1 VRDIELYAQLL
12 GLTFPW
18 FVSSVEMNIEALEVH
33 VLLDHKQQSGF
44 TCPECGLECAVYDH
58 SPERVWRD
66 LDTHRASTL
75 IHCSLPRVR
84 CKEHGVQTAKVPWA
98 DPHSR
103 YTRLFEA
110 QIIKL
115 LGLTKCQVRTARFMG
130 LTERQVHGVMQ
141 RAVKRGLSRRKKTPV
156 KRLGIDEKSFHR
168 GHVYAS
174 VLSDLDG
181 KRVLEVKLE
190 RTLEASVEL
199 LSDGVAFPL
208 EVECVSMDMWEAF
221 ASAVKKVFPQADV
234 VHDRFHIAQ
243 YLNEAVDLT
252 RRSEHAKLLRK
263 GDWTLEKS
271 RFLWVKNRE
280 NHTAK
285 QAERFKSLLGAD
297 LNTAKAWALKE
308 TFKAFFQSDTVE
320 DAEQFLNDWT
330 QEVEKTKNRHLLK
343 VAKMLINHKE
353 GLLNYVKHRVTNAAA
368 EALNSM
374 IQEIKTIARGF
385 RRFENFRVAILFFLG
400 GLELNP

>member
-1 VRDIELYAQLL
+1 
-12 GLTFPW
+12 
-18 FVSSVEMNIEALEVH
+18 MNIEALEIH
-33 VLLDHKQQSGF
+33 VRLEHEKEGGF
-44 TCPECGLECAVYDH
+44 TCPECGLDCAVYDH

-75 IHCSLPRVR
+75 IHCGLPRVL
-84 CKEHGVQTAKVPWA
+84 CEEHGVQNVKVPWA

-110 QIIKL
+110 QIINL

-130 LTERQVHGVMQ
+130 LTERQVHGVI
-141 RAVKRGLSRRKKTPV
+141 RKAVKRGLARRKETPL

-181 KRVLEVKLE
+181 NRVLEVRLE
-190 RTLEASVEL
+190 RTLDASVEL
-199 LSDGVAFPL
+199 VCEGVAFPL
-208 EVECVSMDMWEAF
+208 QVECVSMDMWEAY
-221 ASAVKKVFPQADV
+221 ASAAKQVFPHADV
-234 VHDRFHIAQ
+234 VHDRFHIAK
-243 YLNEAVDLT
+243 YLNDAVDLT
-252 RRSEHAKLLRK
+252 RKSEQAKLLRN
-263 GDWTLEKS
+263 GDWTLRNS
-271 RFLWVKNRE
+271 RFLWVKNTE

-285 QAERFKSLLGAD
+285 QSERFKSLLGAD

-308 TFKAFFQSDTVE
+308 TFKAFFQSDNVAE
-320 DAEQFLNDWT
+320 AEQFLADWIA
-330 QEVEKTKNRHLLK
+330 EVDNTKNRHLLK
-343 VAKMLINHKE
+343 VAKMLQSHKE

-385 RRFENFRVAILFFLG
+385 RRFESFRIAILFFLG
-400 GLELNP
+400 GLELSP

>member
-1 VRDIELYAQLL
+1 
-12 GLTFPW
+12 
-18 FVSSVEMNIEALEVH
+18 MNIEALEIHVH
-33 VLLDHKQQSGF
+33 LDHEKETSF
-44 TCPECGLECAVYDH
+44 ACPECGASCPIYDH
-58 SPERVWRD
+58 SPDRVWRD

-84 CKEHGVQTAKVPWA
+84 CTEHGVQTAKVPWA

-103 YTRLFEA
+103 YTRLFES

-115 LGLTKCQVRTARFMG
+115 LSLTKCQVRTARFMG
-130 LTERQVHGVMQ
+130 LTERQVHAVMQ
-141 RAVKRGLSRRKKTPV
+141 KAVKRGLSRRQETPV

-181 KRVLEVKLE
+181 KKVLDVGLE

-199 LSDGVAFPL
+199 LSKGVAFPE
-208 EVECVSMDMWEAF
+208 EVACVSMDMWEAY

-234 VHDRFHIAQ
+234 VHDRFHIAK

-263 GDWTLEKS
+263 GDWTLENS

-280 NHTAK
+280 NHTTR
-285 QAERFKSLLGAD
+285 QAERFKSLLVAD
-297 LNTAKAWALKE
+297 LATAKAWALKE
-308 TFKAFFQSDTVE
+308 TFKAFFQSDTAE
-320 DAEQFLNDWT
+320 DAEQFLNDWET
-330 QEVEKTKNRHLLK
+330 EVEATKNRHLLK
-343 VAKMLINHKE
+343 VAKMLQSHKK